1 MKKER
6 EQPRA
11 VIYNRCSTEEESQ
24 KDALIRQVQES
35 KNCVREQGWKLVDTY
50 VEAKSGTTVKGRSE
64 YNRLY
69 QDLERNTFDIIV
81 IKSQDRL
88 MRNTKDWYLFLERMQ
103 KNRKKL
109 YMYLEGKFY
118 TPDDALITGIKAIL
132 AEEYSRELSKKV
144 NNAHKNRQKEGKHF
158 VFTSRMY
165 GLKKLPDKRIGIDE
179 HEAEMIRLIF
189 QLSANGYGTHSSAE
203 ILYKNGYRNRQGKMI
218 LPSMLRNII
227 RNPVYKGT
235 VVQNKRHYEFESKQT
250 VNNPEPEWIVHED
263 AVPAIVD
270 ERLFEAANRAMDQRK
285 RGGRREKERE
295 GYGMGGKHV
304 LSGKIVCG
312 LCKEPYYRTV
322 RRNRSGRVAEWKC
335 SNYLHNG
342 RRSSDLRKSRSRE
355 SSDMEETGCDNI
367 HINEEKLILCLMEM
381 DSLMKAG
388 GPEEVCGCG
397 NRYCPK
403 KDRPEQEEILAE
415 TMLLL
420 RKALEYS
427 NGKEKQEILKNDLER
442 AVCRR
447 DLLLEK
453 LLEGVV
459 DDQVYR
465 QKNREIQE
473 QIDYCK
479 EKIQTLESD
488 IPEGRIVEERL
499 ENIKKRLE
507 QDVIKRA
514 QGDQIVS
521 EAVRIVIFPGYM
533 EVFFSDPD
541 CPDIAGT
548 SKEKR
553 EGRNACE
560 RTSVRIEQNCGTSNY
575 PVMKEQKKRIWELIQ
590 KDPKITA
597 KQIAAETEMN
607 LSLVRRRIRSLK
619 EERRIGTDK

>member
-1 MKKER
+1 
-6 EQPRA
+6 
-11 VIYNRCSTEEESQ
+11 
-24 KDALIRQVQES
+24 
-35 KNCVREQGWKLVDTY
+35 
-50 VEAKSGTTVKGRSE
+50 
-64 YNRLY
+64 
-69 QDLERNTFDIIV
+69 
-81 IKSQDRL
+81 
-88 MRNTKDWYLFLERMQ
+88 
-103 KNRKKL
+103 
-109 YMYLEGKFY
+109 
-118 TPDDALITGIKAIL
+118 
-132 AEEYSRELSKKV
+132 
-144 NNAHKNRQKEGKHF
+144 
-158 VFTSRMY
+158 
-165 GLKKLPDKRIGIDE
+165 
-179 HEAEMIRLIF
+179 
-189 QLSANGYGTHSSAE
+189 
-203 ILYKNGYRNRQGKMI
+203 
-218 LPSMLRNII
+218 
-227 RNPVYKGT
+227 
-235 VVQNKRHYEFESKQT
+235 
-250 VNNPEPEWIVHED
+250 
-263 AVPAIVD
+263 
-270 ERLFEAANRAMDQRK
+270 
-285 RGGRREKERE
+285 
-295 GYGMGGKHV
+295 
-304 LSGKIVCG
+304 
-312 LCKEPYYRTV
+312 
-322 RRNRSGRVAEWKC
+322 
-335 SNYLHNG
+335 
-342 RRSSDLRKSRSRE
+342 
-355 SSDMEETGCDNI
+355 
-367 HINEEKLILCLMEM
+367 
-381 DSLMKAG
+381 
-388 GPEEVCGCG
+388 
-397 NRYCPK
+397 
-403 KDRPEQEEILAE
+403 
-415 TMLLL
+415 MLLL

-488 IPEGRIVEERL
+488 IPEGGIVEERL

-560 RTSVRIEQNCGTSNY
+560 RTSVKIEQNCGTSNY

>member
-1 MKKER
+1 M
-6 EQPRA
+6 
-11 VIYNRCSTEEESQ
+11 
-24 KDALIRQVQES
+24 
-35 KNCVREQGWKLVDTY
+35 
-50 VEAKSGTTVKGRSE
+50 
-64 YNRLY
+64 
-69 QDLERNTFDIIV
+69 
-81 IKSQDRL
+81 
-88 MRNTKDWYLFLERMQ
+88 
-103 KNRKKL
+103 
-109 YMYLEGKFY
+109 
-118 TPDDALITGIKAIL
+118 
-132 AEEYSRELSKKV
+132 
-144 NNAHKNRQKEGKHF
+144 
-158 VFTSRMY
+158 
-165 GLKKLPDKRIGIDE
+165 
-179 HEAEMIRLIF
+179 
-189 QLSANGYGTHSSAE
+189 
-203 ILYKNGYRNRQGKMI
+203 
-218 LPSMLRNII
+218 
-227 RNPVYKGT
+227 
-235 VVQNKRHYEFESKQT
+235 
-250 VNNPEPEWIVHED
+250 
-263 AVPAIVD
+263 
-270 ERLFEAANRAMDQRK
+270 
-285 RGGRREKERE
+285 
-295 GYGMGGKHV
+295 
-304 LSGKIVCG
+304 
-312 LCKEPYYRTV
+312 
-322 RRNRSGRVAEWKC
+322 
-335 SNYLHNG
+335 
-342 RRSSDLRKSRSRE
+342 RKSRSRE

-367 HINEEKLILCLMEM
+367 HINEEKLISCLMEM

-420 RKALEYS
+420 RKGLEYS

-514 QGDQIVS
+514 QADQIVS

-533 EVFFSDPD
+533 EVFFL
-541 CPDIAGT
+541 IRTVRILQERA
-548 SKEKR
+548 KKR